1 MYNSNR
7 KIFNVYLVQIWI
19 SLSFFSFSSASESR
33 CRVRSRCYPLW
44 DPKSTLPSMIA
55 LQSKESVLPPLRPR
69 KFIALRDRSIVCPPL
84 SLNRLPSVTA
94 QSFSRKESSL
104 SRWPHWPSPGITPKC
119 SDFPPKR
126 LEFSWCLRWS
136 SLTRGVE
143 VDNRL
148 CAPHWGGPPHCKF

>member
-1 MYNSNR
+1 MAETHLPAIQKHFALRLVTLQMYNS
-7 KIFNVYLVQIWI
+7 KSEIFNVYLGQIRI

-44 DPKSTLPSMIA
+44 DPESTLPSVI
-55 LQSKESVLPPLRPR
+55 
-69 KFIALRDRSIVCPPL
+69 
-84 SLNRLPSVTA
+84 A
-94 QSFSRKESSL
+94 QSFALRYRSIICRKESSL
-104 SRWPHWPSPGITPKC
+104 SRWPRWPSPGITPKC
-119 SDFPPKR
+119 HDFPPKR
-126 LEFSWCLRWS
+126 LEFSWCLCWS